1 MTQIIKAA
9 KRTSGVTY
17 AIRDIVVLAN
27 EVAKTGKEMLY
38 LNIGDPNIYDH
49 KTPEHIIEAAYNAM
63 KANKNGYAPS
73 SGIPEALDSIRR
85 YAEGKGIRNINDIF
99 ITSGASEAIEL
110 CLTAL
115 VDAGENILLPTPG
128 YPLYTAI
135 QAKLEMVAN
144 PYYMDENNN
153 WEPDINDIEKK
164 INSKTRGIILIN
176 PNNPTGT
183 VYSQETLQEII
194 NLALKHN
201 LIIFADEIYD
211 KLIFDGKEHVSIAS
225 LNDEV
230 PVVTFSGMS
239 KNYLVPGWRIGWG
252 IISGN
257 KERTQEFR
265 DALNKLLRARL
276 CANHPIQYAIPEAL
290 DGDQSHLQA
299 LVNKLQRRRDIT
311 MEKLATI
318 PGISLV
324 KPEGAFYAFASI
336 DVDDDMKFSAELIKE
351 TGVVIVPGSGFGQK
365 PGTHHFRI
373 VILPPDDIL
382 ERAFGLIAE
391 FYEKYKAKNS

>member
-1 MTQIIKAA
+1 MSSVIKAA
-9 KRTSGVTY
+9 KRTEGVTY
-17 AIRDIVVLAN
+17 AIRDIVVLAS

-49 KTPEHIIEAAYNAM
+49 RTPQHVIEAAYKAM
-63 KANKNGYAPS
+63 NENKNGYAPS

-85 YAEGKGIRNINDIF
+85 DAENKGIKNIHDIF
-99 ITSGASEAIEL
+99 ITTGASEAIEL

-115 VDAGENILLPTPG
+115 ADAGENVLLPTPG

-135 QAKLEMVAN
+135 QSKLELVAN

-153 WEPDINDIEKK
+153 WEPDIDDIKKK
-164 INSKTRGIILIN
+164 INSKTRAIILIN

-183 VYSQETLQEII
+183 VYSRETLNKII
-194 NLALKHN
+194 DIALEYN

-211 KLIFDGKEHVSIAS
+211 KLIFDGKTHISIAS
-225 LNDEV
+225 LNGDV
-230 PVVTFSGMS
+230 PVITFSGMS
-239 KNYLVPGWRIGWG
+239 KNYVVPGWRIGWG
-252 IISGN
+252 IASGN
-257 KERTQEFR
+257 YDKMKDFL

-276 CANHPIQYAIPEAL
+276 CANHPMMYAIPAAL
-290 DGDQSHLQA
+290 DGDQSHLHA
-299 LVNKLQRRRDIT
+299 LIKTLEQRRNIT

-318 PGISLV
+318 DGISLV

-336 DVDDDMKFSAELIKE
+336 DVDDDMKFCAELIKA
-351 TGVVIVPGSGFGQK
+351 TGVVVVPGTGFGQK
-365 PGTHHFRI
+365 PGTRHFRI

-382 ERAFGLIAE
+382 EKAFTRIAE
-391 FYEKYKAKNS
+391 FYKKYKAENG

>member
-9 KRTSGVTY
+9 RRTSGVTY

-49 KTPEHIIEAAYNAM
+49 KTPEHIIEATYNAM

-73 SGIPEALDSIRR
+73 SGIPNALDSIRR

-115 VDAGENILLPTPG
+115 VDAGENVLLPTPG

-153 WEPDINDIEKK
+153 WEPDINDIEQK
-164 INSKTRGIILIN
+164 INSKTRAIILIN

-183 VYSQETLQEII
+183 VYSQETLQAII
-194 NLALKHN
+194 NLALEHN

-257 KERTQEFR
+257 KEKTQEFR

-276 CANHPIQYAIPEAL
+276 CANHPMQYAIPEAL
-290 DGDQSHLQA
+290 DGDQAHLKA

-318 PGISLV
+318 PGVSLV

-382 ERAFGLIAE
+382 DKAFGLIAD

>member
-1 MTQIIKAA
+1 MSSIIRAA
-9 KRTSGVTY
+9 KRTEGVTY
-17 AIRDIVVLAN
+17 AIRDIVVLAS

-49 KTPEHIIEAAYNAM
+49 RTPQHVIEATYKAM
-63 KANKNGYAPS
+63 SDNKNGYSPS
-73 SGIPEALDSIRR
+73 SGVQEALDSIRR
-85 YAEGKGIRNINDIF
+85 DADKKGIKNIRDIF
-99 ITSGASEAIEL
+99 ITTGASEAIEL

-115 VDAGENILLPTPG
+115 ADEGENVLLPTPG

-135 QAKLEMVAN
+135 QAKLGLEAN

-153 WEPDINDIEKK
+153 WEPDIDDIKKK
-164 INSKTRGIILIN
+164 INSKTRAIVLIN

-183 VYSQETLQEII
+183 VYSAATLQKII
-194 NLALKHN
+194 DLALEYD
-201 LIIFADEIYD
+201 LVIFADEIYD
-211 KLIFDGKEHVSIAS
+211 KLVFDGKKHTAIAS

-230 PVVTFSGMS
+230 PVITFSGMS
-239 KNYLVPGWRIGWG
+239 KNYVVPGWRIGWG
-252 IISGN
+252 IASGN
-257 KERTQEFR
+257 KERMQPFL

-276 CANHPIQYAIPEAL
+276 CANHPMQYAIPAAL
-290 DGDQSHLQA
+290 DGDQSHLQS
-299 LVNKLQRRRDIT
+299 LIKTLEYRRNIT

-336 DVDDDMKFSAELIKE
+336 DVDDDMKFSAELIKA

-373 VILPPDDIL
+373 VILPQEEVL
-382 ERAFGLIAE
+382 TKAFERIAS
-391 FYEKYKAKNS
+391 FYEQYKKRN

>member
-1 MTQIIKAA
+1 MSSIIRAA
-9 KRTSGVTY
+9 QRTEGVTY
-17 AIRDIVVLAN
+17 AIRDIVVLAA

-49 KTPEHIIEAAYNAM
+49 RTPEHVIEAAYKAM
-63 KANKNGYAPS
+63 RENKNGYSPS

-85 YAEGKGIRNINDIF
+85 DAERKGIKNINDIF
-99 ITSGASEAIEL
+99 ITTGASEAIEL

-115 VDAGENILLPTPG
+115 VDSGENVLLPTPG

-153 WEPDINDIEKK
+153 WEPDIDDIKKK
-164 INSKTRGIILIN
+164 INSKTRAIVLIN

-183 VYSQETLQEII
+183 VYSAETLQKII
-194 NLALKHN
+194 DIALENN

-211 KLIFDGKEHVSIAS
+211 KLIFDGKKHVSIAS

-230 PVVTFSGMS
+230 PVITFSGMS
-239 KNYLVPGWRIGWG
+239 KNYVVPGWRIGWG
-252 IISGN
+252 IASGD
-257 KERTQEFR
+257 KERMKDFLE
-265 DALNKLLRARL
+265 ALNKLLRARL
-276 CANHPIQYAIPEAL
+276 CANHPMQYAIPAAL
-290 DGDQSHLQA
+290 DGDQTHLNTMIKT
-299 LVNKLQRRRDIT
+299 LEHRRNIT
-311 MEKLATI
+311 MDKLATI

-365 PGTHHFRI
+365 PGSHHFRI
-373 VILPPDDIL
+373 VILPPDEVL
-382 ERAFGLIAE
+382 EKAFSRIAE
-391 FYEKYKAKNS
+391 FYEKYKAQN